1 MGILTNSVSLLGKV
15 GKYKECKCFETGG
28 MVTTIN
34 FGVKTGGKWNN
45 FFIDFFNTK
54 TRELAT
60 EVGDNIKEGDYLSAY
75 KESIKNAKKYEEKS
89 SSIMY
94 CYFNHTE
101 LDSLEWNM
109 YQMAEFVK
117 FNQMGDY
124 YALKSATKKQLQSIK
139 EEELFEIQNIL

>member
-1 MGILTNSVSLLGKV
+1 MKRMYIAIFVIILCISFGLYEMYAVDNIV
-15 GKYKECKCFETGG
+15 KECNSGFEK
-28 MVTTIN
+28 V
-34 FGVKTGGKWNN
+34 
-45 FFIDFFNTK
+45 D
-54 TRELAT
+54 R
-60 EVGDNIKEGDYLSAY
+60 NIKEGDYLSAY

-109 YQMAEFVK
+109 YQMAEFIK
-117 FNQMGDY
+117 YNQMGDY